1 VSLLLALSGMVAGA
15 AEPEPGL
22 EFFETRIRPLLV
34 ERCVECHGAKKQ
46 KGGLRLDS
54 RAAWQKGGDSGAV
67 IVPGDPEGSLLIKA
81 VRYSDKD
88 LQMPPKR
95 QLAADEIAA
104 LETWVKLGA
113 PDPREVQVA
122 ARPKGVD
129 METGRKHWAFQ
140 PVADPEPPVLAEDQW
155 SRQPIDRFV
164 YARLQQAGLRPNVP
178 ADRRMLIRRATFDL
192 TGLPPGPED
201 VDAFVNDTSPDAFA
215 KVVDRLL
222 ASPHYGEHWARHWL
236 DVARY
241 SDTKGYVY
249 AREEKQFVNAWPY
262 RDWVVRALNDDMAYD
277 RFLLLQLAADQVEPA
292 GSPHL
297 AAMGFLTLG
306 RRFLGVT
313 HDIFDDR
320 IDVVT
325 RTTQA
330 LSVACARCHDHK
342 FDPIPTRDYYA
353 LYGVFQ
359 SCAEQVVPCAPP
371 ATDAAFLKELRARED
386 KFRTMMAQ
394 RREEQAARVRA
405 RVTDHLIAQ
414 LELEKY
420 PEETFTQIIGPGDIN
435 PVIVRCWQNF
445 LAEAGQHDPVFAVWH
460 EFARLQPDAFASPA
474 ITATQGVNP
483 LVARAFAT
491 APATMREVC
500 ERYGALFADVE
511 TQWRA
516 LLTSDPAAKTF
527 PDENAEALRR
537 VLYGPDSPCSVP
549 DEHLANNEWFFPT
562 REVEELW
569 KLQGEVDRWL
579 VKSPEASAYATILVD
594 RAKPA
599 SPRVFK
605 RGNPLTKGEAV
616 PRQFLQV
623 LSGDPPQ
630 PFSNGSGRLE
640 LAQAITAPGN
650 PLTARVIVNRVWMQH
665 FGRGL
670 VSTPSDFGMRA
681 EPPSHPE
688 LLDWLARR
696 FIDEGWSLK
705 KLHRRILLSATY
717 QQSSKVVSAQS
728 SVLGGSTQTEHSAP
742 GTEHSQLRGDYARS
756 IEIDPGNRLLWRMQT
771 HRLSF
776 EETRDAWLAAADE
789 LDLRVGGKPV
799 ELFAAQNARRTLY
812 ARVDRERLSPVL
824 RTFDFANPDLSIPQ
838 RNDTIVPQQALFG
851 MNHPFLAARAKV
863 LVKRTDDSKDNAERV
878 RRLYA
883 SLYQR
888 APTTAEMQAALVF
901 VQPEPATLAPREKPS
916 AWQYGYGE
924 WDESTGRMKSF
935 TPLPH
940 FNGTAWQGGAQWPDA
955 KLGWAQLTATGGHAG
970 NDRKHAVARRWVAR
984 LDGTY
989 AITSPLVH
997 EPEQG
1002 DGIRAFIGHS
1012 VRGLLRSTTLH
1023 HSTEALNVEAIPMS
1037 KGDTLDFVVDIRDGL
1052 NSDQFLWSA
1061 KITPVATGGAGGDP
1075 GAQSWDAQR
1084 EFAGP
1089 PVTSL
1094 TPWQQLAQALMLTN
1108 EFVFVD

>member
-1 VSLLLALSGMVAGA
+1 MASGA
-15 AEPEPGL
+15 AEPGSGP
-22 EFFETRIRPLLV
+22 EFFESRIRPLLV

-67 IVPGDPEGSLLIKA
+67 IAPGDPESSLLITA
-81 VRYSDKD
+81 VRYANKD

-95 QLAADEIAA
+95 QLTTEQIAA
-104 LETWVKLGA
+104 LEHWVKIGA
-113 PDPREVQVA
+113 PDPREVHVA
-122 ARPKGVD
+122 ARLKGVD

-140 PVADPEPPVLAEDQW
+140 PVADPKPPVLAQDQW
-155 SRQPIDRFV
+155 SREAIDRFV
-164 YARLQQAGLRPNVP
+164 FARLQQAGLRPNTP

-192 TGLPPGPED
+192 TGLPPTAED
-201 VDAFVNDTSPDAFA
+201 VDAFAKDTSPDAFA

-249 AREEKQFVNAWPY
+249 AREEKQWVHAWPY
-262 RDWVVRALNDDMAYD
+262 RDWVVRALNEDMAYD

-359 SCAEQVVPCAPP
+359 SCAEQVVQCAPP
-371 ATDAAFLKELRARED
+371 ATDAAFLKELHARED
-386 KFRTMMAQ
+386 KFRTMMTQ
-394 RREEQAARVRA
+394 RREEQSARVRA

-420 PEETFTQIIGPGDIN
+420 PEETFTQIIGPEDIN
-435 PVIVRCWQNF
+435 PVVVRRWQNY
-445 LAEAGQHDPVFAVWH
+445 LAEAEQRRDPVFAAWH
-460 EFARLQPDAFASPA
+460 EFAKLKPDAFSSHASS
-474 ITATQGVNP
+474 ATQGVNP
-483 LVARAFAT
+483 LVARVFVT
-491 APATMREVC
+491 APATMREVA
-500 ERYGALFADVE
+500 ERYGALFADVQK
-511 TQWRA
+511 QWRA
-516 LLTSDPAAKTF
+516 LLKSEPAAKTL
-527 PDENAEALRR
+527 PDENAEELRL

-562 REVEELW
+562 KTVEELW
-569 KLQGEVDRWL
+569 KLRGEVDRWL

-594 RAKPA
+594 RAKPS

-605 RGNPLTKGEAV
+605 RGNPLTKGETV

-623 LSGDPPQ
+623 LAGDPPQ
-630 PFSNGSGRLE
+630 PFVKGSGRLE
-640 LAQAITAPGN
+640 FAQAITAPGN

-670 VSTPSDFGMRA
+670 VSTPSDFGVRA

-688 LLDWLARR
+688 LLDWLTRR
-696 FIDEGWSLK
+696 FMDDGWSLK
-705 KLHRRILLSATY
+705 NLHRRILLSATY
-717 QQSSKVVSAQS
+717 QQSSLVAADDIVSRKAQ
-728 SVLGGSTQTEHSAP
+728 
-742 GTEHSQLRGDYARS
+742 
-756 IEIDPGNRLLWRMQT
+756 EIDPGNRLLWRMQT

-776 EETRDAWLAAADE
+776 EEMRDAWLAVSGE
-789 LDLRVGGKPV
+789 LDLRIGGKPLA
-799 ELFAAQNARRTLY
+799 LFAAQNARRTLY
-812 ARVDRERLSPVL
+812 AHVDRERLSPVL

-851 MNHPFLAARAKV
+851 MNHPFLATRAKA

-888 APTTAEMQAALVF
+888 EPTSEELKIALPF
-901 VQPEPATLAPREKPS
+901 VQPEPTAPASREKPS

-924 WDESTGRMKSF
+924 WDEPMGRMKSF

-955 KLGWAQLTATGGHAG
+955 NLGWAQLTATGGHPG
-970 NDRKHAVARRWVAR
+970 NDRQHAVARRWVAPV
-984 LDGTY
+984 DGNY
-989 AITSPLVH
+989 SITSTLVH

-1012 VRGLLRSTTLH
+1012 GRGLLRSTTLH
-1023 HSTEALNVEAIPMS
+1023 HATEVLNVEAMPIS
-1037 KGDTLDFVVDIRDGL
+1037 KGETLDFVVDIRDGL

-1061 KITPVATGGAGGDP
+1061 KIMPVATGGAGGDP
-1075 GAQSWDAQR
+1075 GAQSWDAR
-1084 EFAGP
+1084 KDFSGP
-1089 PVTSL
+1089 LMSSL
-1094 TPWQQLAQALMLTN
+1094 TPWQQLAQALMLAN

>member
-1 VSLLLALSGMVAGA
+1 MNPLPEVLPRSVALLLIAAIQALA
-15 AEPEPGL
+15 AVPDDAVW
-22 EFFETRIRPLLV
+22 FESKIRPLLV
-34 ERCVECHGAKKQ
+34 ERCHECHGEKKQ

-67 IVPGDPEGSLLIKA
+67 IVPGDPGASLLIKA
-81 VRYSDKD
+81 VRYTDKD

-95 QLAADEIAA
+95 QLAPEEVAA
-104 LETWVKLGA
+104 LEHWVKIGA
-113 PDPREVQVA
+113 PDPREAKEA
-122 ARPKGVD
+122 ARLMGMD
-129 METGRKHWAFQ
+129 IETGRKHWAFR
-140 PVADPEPPVLAEDQW
+140 PVADPQPPVLADAHW
-155 SRQPIDRFV
+155 SRQPLDRFV
-164 YARLQQAGLRPNVP
+164 FARLQQAGLRPNAP

-192 TGLPPGPED
+192 TGLPPSPED

-249 AREEKQFVNAWPY
+249 AREEKQFVHAWPY

-292 GSPHL
+292 GSPNL

-353 LYGVFQ
+353 LHGVFQ

-371 ATDAAFLKELRARED
+371 AADAAFLKELRARED
-386 KFRTMMAQ
+386 KFRTLFAT
-394 RREEQAARVRA
+394 RCEEQAARVRA

-435 PVIVRCWQNF
+435 PVVVRRWQNF
-445 LAEAGQHDPVFAVWH
+445 LAEAGQRHDPVFAVWH
-460 EFARLQPDAFASPA
+460 EFAKLKPDAFASHA

-491 APATMREVC
+491 PPATMREVC

-511 TQWRA
+511 KQWRA
-516 LLTSDPAAKTF
+516 LLKSDPTAKAL

-537 VLYGPDSPCSVP
+537 ILYGPDSPCSVP

-562 REVEELW
+562 DTVVELW

-579 VKSPEASAYATILVD
+579 IKSPDAPAYATILVD

-623 LSGDPPQ
+623 LSPDPPQ
-630 PFSNGSGRLE
+630 AFSKGSGRLE

-670 VSTPSDFGMRA
+670 VSTPSDFGIRS

-696 FIDEGWSLK
+696 FMDEGWSLK
-705 KLHRRILLSATY
+705 RLHRRILLSATY
-717 QQSSKVVSAQS
+717 QQSSLVSADDIVSHKAQ
-728 SVLGGSTQTEHSAP
+728 
-742 GTEHSQLRGDYARS
+742 
-756 IEIDPGNRLLWRMQT
+756 EIDPGNRLLWRMQT
-771 HRLSF
+771 HRLGF
-776 EETRDAWLAAADE
+776 EETRDAWLAATGE

-812 ARVDRERLSPVL
+812 AHVDRERLSPVL

-851 MNHPFLAARAKV
+851 MNHPFLATRARA
-863 LVKRTDDSKDNAERV
+863 LVRRTDDSKDSAERV

-883 SLYQR
+883 LLYQR
-888 APTTAEMQAALVF
+888 APTAAEMQTALAF
-901 VQPEPATLAPREKPS
+901 LQPEPVALAGREKPA

-924 WDESTGRMKSF
+924 WDEATGRLKSF

-940 FNGTAWQGGAQWPDA
+940 FNGSNWQGGAQWPDA
-955 KLGWAQLTATGGHAG
+955 KLGWAQVTATGGHPG
-970 NDRKHAVARRWVAR
+970 NDRKHAVARRWVAPH
-984 LDGTY
+984 DGNY
-989 AITSPLVH
+989 AITSTLIH
-997 EPEQG
+997 EPSQG

-1012 VRGLLRSTTLH
+1012 RRGLLRSAILH
-1023 HSTEALNVEAIPMS
+1023 HSTEVLNLEAMPMS
-1037 KGDTLDFVVDIRDGL
+1037 KGDTVDFVVDIRDGL
-1052 NSDQFLWSA
+1052 NSDQFLWTP
-1061 KITPVATGGAGGDP
+1061 KITPVATAGAGGDA
-1075 GAQSWDAQR
+1075 GTQAWDAQKD
-1084 EFAGP
+1084 FAGP
-1089 PVTSL
+1089 AVSSL
-1094 TPWQQLAQALMLTN
+1094 TPWQQLAQALMLAN